1 MKVKLNFPNV
11 QILMRTLD
19 PFTGVLYVER
29 AERLV
34 RGARTVDRGCLVRG
48 SGRHDVQLSVR
59 AGQCGWSRDGS
70 VVRLDVYLQY
80 DTYVQQVNAAAGQI
94 SLWIAELLRKEIFW
108 WSEGTSRKSVSL
120 YKFSGTPGLQINHHW

>member
-80 DTYVQQVNAAAGQI
+80 DTYVQQVNTREI
-94 SLWIAELLRKEIFW
+94 LIYRSRHPHDFLLAVQRDLA
-108 WSEGTSRKSVSL
+108 SERRHACSNRTTSTL
-120 YKFSGTPGLQINHHW
+120 YLM